1 LNDLPRLLARL
12 LPGEPIGIVLPDGA
26 AGAVT
31 ADRLTLVKKGRGAGA
46 IVRQIDGEEFPAAQD
61 FAALTRRLVASGNWF
76 KPHSDHLVNLDH
88 LKRIQKVYSG
98 RYDLALTGEAVAPLT
113 STYSADLKS
122 RLPLDPLDSLDHVV
136 PFDRVAYW
144 ILKENLREFEKPI
157 HLMTREELIAA
168 FGSTGAADV
177 IVSELIGNFLW
188 QFVNRIR
195 AGLQAPLEG
204 MNVRSL
210 WYIVKPALSK
220 VNALGGMDHYKTLSE
235 KLADYVSKGMMRYR
249 EFGLAEEE
257 NWSIG
262 DRRPEIIITAE
273 KRAHFRFLQSLQ
285 KEYGVSIIALAG
297 KPKTITSEYFTD
309 ALKPKVPG
317 FWKKDRVLVIAL
329 IDYDP
334 SGWIIG
340 RTFLDDLRVF
350 GIKKPRLI
358 DLVTPANFTAE
369 ELEAYKY
376 SLIKPDA
383 GSSEGEGMDAGDAT
397 TLKKWMKKFHGVNGE
412 PFGLET
418 DALMITPEK
427 VQSLISQ
434 IVKCRR
440 EYY

>member
-1 LNDLPRLLARL
+1 MTDLPRLLARL
-12 LPGEPIGIVLPDGA
+12 LPGEPVGIILPDGVE
-26 AGAVT
+26 GSVT
-31 ADRLTLVKKGRGAGA
+31 ADHLVLVKKGRAAGA
-46 IVRQIDGEEFPAAQD
+46 IVRTIAGEEFPAAQD
-61 FAALTRRLVASGNWF
+61 FAALVRRLSAPGNWF

-88 LKRIQKVYSG
+88 LKLIRKVYSG
-98 RYDLALTGEAVAPLT
+98 RYDLTLTGEAVAPLT

-122 RLPLDPLDSLDHVV
+122 RLALDPLDSLDHVM

-157 HLMTREELIAA
+157 HLMTRQELIAA

-210 WYIVKPALSK
+210 WYIIKPALSK

-235 KLADYVSKGMMRYR
+235 KLADFVSKGMMRYR

-257 NWSIG
+257 NWAIG
-262 DRRPEIIITAE
+262 DRRPEVIVAAE
-273 KRAHFRFLQSLQ
+273 KRGHFRFLQTIQ
-285 KEYGVSIIALAG
+285 KEFGVSVIALAG

-309 ALKPKVPG
+309 AFKAKVSDY
-317 FWKKDRVLVIAL
+317 WKKDRVRVIGL

-350 GIKKPRLI
+350 GIKHAKLI
-358 DLVTPANFTAE
+358 DLVTPSNFTPE
-369 ELEAYKY
+369 ELESYKY
-376 SLIKPDA
+376 SLLKPNV
-383 GSSEGEGMDAGDAT
+383 GSSDNDEPSASDAT
-397 TLKKWMKKFHGVNGE
+397 TLKKWMKKYHGVNDE
-412 PFGLET
+412 PYGLET
-418 DALMITPEK
+418 DALMITPDRVK
-427 VQSLISQ
+427 VM
-434 IVKCRR
+434 IVNAINS
-440 EYY
+440 

>member
-1 LNDLPRLLARL
+1 MTDLPRLLARL
-12 LPGEPIGIVLPDGA
+12 LPGEPVGIVLPDGVE
-26 AGAVT
+26 GSVT
-31 ADRLTLVKKGRGAGA
+31 ADRLALVKKGRGAGA
-46 IVRQIDGEEFPAAQD
+46 IVRSIVGEEFTAAQD
-61 FAALTRRLVASGNWF
+61 FAALARRLVASGNWF

-88 LKRIQKVYSG
+88 LKQIRKVSKG
-98 RYDLALTGEAVAPLT
+98 RYDLALAGEAIAPLT
-113 STYSADLKS
+113 STYSPELKS
-122 RLPLDPLDSLDHVV
+122 RLALDSLDHVM

-144 ILKENLREFEKPI
+144 ILKENLREFAKPI
-157 HLMTREELIAA
+157 HLMTRQELIAA

-210 WYIVKPALSK
+210 WYIIKPALSK

-235 KLADYVSKGMMRYR
+235 KLADFVSKGMMRYR

-257 NWSIG
+257 NWAIG
-262 DRRPEIIITAE
+262 DRRPEVIVAAE
-273 KRAHFRFLQSLQ
+273 KRGHFRFLQTIQ
-285 KEYGVSIIALAG
+285 KEFGVSVIALAG

-309 ALKPKVPG
+309 AFKAKVAD
-317 FWKKDRVLVIAL
+317 FWKKDRVRVIAL

-350 GIKKPRLI
+350 GIKHAKLI
-358 DLVTPANFTAE
+358 DLVTPSNFTPE

-376 SLIKPDA
+376 SLLKPDA
-383 GSSEGEGMDAGDAT
+383 SSGDGEALDAGDAT

-412 PFGLET
+412 PYGLET
-418 DALMITPEK
+418 DALMIAPDK
-427 VQSLISQ
+427 VKSLIRHS
-434 IVKCRR
+434 IENKG
-440 EYY
+440 